1 MEFGQA
7 VRKCMIEKYYPLIEG
22 RAARSEFWWFMLFYI
37 LVIVGFMIVL
47 GLLAALVMIPLSLN
61 GGTTDAAVLA
71 SFVPLALL
79 FMVMPLL
86 YFMVPPAV
94 AVTIRRLHDRN
105 ISGWWYLGF
114 TVASMIPG
122 VNLLVMLAMFILMLL
137 PGTQGDNRF
146 GGDPRA
152 PQGNIF
158 S

>member
-7 VRKCMIEKYYPLIEG
+7 VGKCMIEKYYPLIEG

-37 LVIVGFMIVL
+37 LVSVAFVIVL
-47 GLLAALVMIPLSLN
+47 AVLAALVMIPLSLN
-61 GGTTDAAVLA
+61 GGMTDATVLA
-71 SFVPLALL
+71 TFLPLALVL
-79 FMVMPLL
+79 MVMPLL
-86 YFMVPPAV
+86 YFMVPPTV

-122 VNLLVMLAMFILMLL
+122 VNLLAMLAMFILMLL
-137 PGTQGDNRF
+137 PGTQGANRF
-146 GGDPRA
+146 GEDPRA
-152 PQGNIF
+152 PQGTIF

>member
-37 LVIVGFMIVL
+37 LVSVGFVIVL
-47 GLLAALVMIPLSLN
+47 AVLAALVMIPLSLN
-61 GGTTDAAVLA
+61 GGMTDATVLA
-71 SFVPLALL
+71 TFLPLALVL
-79 FMVMPLL
+79 MALPLI
-86 YFMVPPAV
+86 YFMVPPTV

-105 ISGWWYLGF
+105 ISGWWYLAF

-122 VNLLVMLAMFILMLL
+122 VNLLAMLAMFILMLL

-152 PQGNIF
+152 PQGTIF